1 MLVRE
6 DKNMCFYEIEEY
18 REIQSSRLKK
28 YILKNVYGLES
39 HIFYLYTKLLK
50 MYLAIFLQWETKTCG
65 IGLILNSRYD
75 YKISLNK
82 EFFTYYCN

>member
-39 HIFYLYTKLLK
+39 QIFYLYTKLLK
-50 MYLAIFLQWETKTCG
+50 M
-65 IGLILNSRYD
+65 
-75 YKISLNK
+75 
-82 EFFTYYCN
+82 

>member
-28 YILKNVYGLES
+28 YLFKNVHGLES
-39 HIFYLYTKLLK
+39 HIFYLCTKFLK
-50 MYLAIFLQWETKTCG
+50 M
-65 IGLILNSRYD
+65 
-75 YKISLNK
+75 
-82 EFFTYYCN
+82 